1 MREGTAW
8 GGGNCACRCRGG
20 LAVLEAKGEGSGS
33 RRGDCSSAPRSCSP
47 RSTSSGSPR
56 TSSSHCGADNDH
68 DDNDHGDDDDDDD
81 DGKEEE
87 DFTLFRLLSLA
98 LVLSLSLSL
107 SLPSSALL
115 VAFLLPLGRLG
126 WLSLPISFD
135 TAVMIGA
142 GSGIGFGSGRGSCL
156 EASCGMAA
164 QQLISH
170 ERFAQASAKSKG
182 SSSCSGVTA
191 ARTGEGK
198 GAR

>member
-1 MREGTAW
+1 MREETAW

-20 LAVLEAKGEGSGS
+20 LAVVEAKGEGSGSGS

-68 DDNDHGDDDDDDD
+68 DDNDHGDDDD
-81 DGKEEE
+81 GKEEE

-107 SLPSSALL
+107 PSSALL

-126 WLSLPISFD
+126 SLSLPISFD

-191 ARTGEGK
+191 ARAREGK

>member
-1 MREGTAW
+1 M
-8 GGGNCACRCRGG
+8 
-20 LAVLEAKGEGSGS
+20 EAKGEGSGSGS

-68 DDNDHGDDDDDDD
+68 DDNDHDDNDHGDDDDD

-98 LVLSLSLSL
+98 LVLSLP
-107 SLPSSALL
+107 LPSSALL

-126 WLSLPISFD
+126 SLSLPLSFD

-156 EASCGMAA
+156 GASCGMAA

-191 ARTGEGK
+191 ARAREGK